1 MKEIQSREDI
11 IFLVDTFYKQVLTD
25 EAIGYIFT
33 EVAQLDWEKHMPV
46 MYDFWETMLL
56 GNMLYKGN
64 PMLKHIALDQKE
76 KLTARHFDRWIQLWR
91 ETLKKHFTGEKAEEA
106 MQRAE
111 MMRQLMQYK
120 IEQSRNQHFIQ

>member
-1 MKEIQSREDI
+1 MREIRSREDI
-11 IFLVDTFYKQVLTD
+11 EFLVDTFYKKVLDD
-25 EAIGYIFT
+25 EVIGYIFT
-33 EVAQLDWEKHMPV
+33 EVAKLDWDSHMPV

-76 KLTARHFDRWIQLWR
+76 KLTAQHFDRWIQLWR
-91 ETLKKHFTGEKAEEA
+91 ETLENHFTGEKATEA
-106 MQRAE
+106 IQRAE

>member
-1 MKEIQSREDI
+1 MREIRSREDI
-11 IFLVDTFYKQVLTD
+11 EFLVDTFYKKVLDD
-25 EAIGYIFT
+25 EVIGYIFT
-33 EVAQLDWEKHMPV
+33 EVAKLDWDKHMPI

-76 KLTARHFDRWIQLWR
+76 KLTAPHFDRWTQLWR
-91 ETLKKHFTGEKAEEA
+91 ETLKSHFTGEKAAEA
-106 MQRAE
+106 IQRAE

>member
-1 MKEIQSREDI
+1 MREIRSREDI
-11 IFLVDTFYKQVLTD
+11 EFLVDTFYKKVLDD
-25 EAIGYIFT
+25 EVIGYIFT
-33 EVAQLDWEKHMPV
+33 EVAKLDWDSHMPI

-76 KLTARHFDRWIQLWR
+76 KLTAQHFDRWIQLWR
-91 ETLKKHFTGEKAEEA
+91 ETLENHFTGEKATEA
-106 MQRAE
+106 IQRAE